1 MAHAEREDEALERDL
16 TPPPDRIEQIAHR
29 GLAVTF
35 DFLELDLVVALFQRE
50 DIGGLLHPF
59 LLEEEFDLLFAEAVD
74 VEGATRG
81 EQLQV
86 LDLLVGTGEL
96 AGAAGA
102 RPLFPGRGLL
112 AHHIGVQRAR
122 ALLREL
128 KRLRI
133 LRPLVEDDIDHL
145 WNHVAGALHDD
156 GVADPDVAAV
166 AQLLAVAAD
175 ALDVVLVVQRDVL
188 HDDAADAD
196 RLKLADR
203 RERAGAPDLDLDI
216 AEHGHGALRR
226 EFMRDRPA
234 RRARHEA
241 KPFLPVDAIH
251 LVDDAVD
258 VVVELGALFL
268 DLVVE
273 GDQLLDRMT
282 KLGQRIG
289 LEAAALEPTDH
300 AGLRRLRHRAHLAPG
315 IGEKAERT
323 RGGDGRILLPQGP

>member
-1 MAHAEREDEALERDL
+1 
-16 TPPPDRIEQIAHR
+16 
-29 GLAVTF
+29 
-35 DFLELDLVVALFQRE
+35 RE

-196 RLKLADR
+196 RLQLADR
-203 RERAGAPDLDLDI
+203 GERAGAADLDLDV
-216 AEHGHGALRR
+216 AQHRGGALGR
-226 EFMRDRPA
+226 EFVRDAPA
-234 RRARHEA
+234 RRARHKAE
-241 KPFLPVDAIH
+241 PLLPVDAVN

-258 VVVELGALFL
+258 VVVEPGAALL
-268 DLVVE
+268 DLAME
-273 GDQLLDRMT
+273 GEQLLDRMAEFCE
-282 KLGQRIG
+282 GVS
-289 LEAAALEPTDH
+289 LEAAALEPADH
-300 AGLRRLRHRAHLAPG
+300 
-315 IGEKAERT
+315 
-323 RGGDGRILLPQGP
+323 